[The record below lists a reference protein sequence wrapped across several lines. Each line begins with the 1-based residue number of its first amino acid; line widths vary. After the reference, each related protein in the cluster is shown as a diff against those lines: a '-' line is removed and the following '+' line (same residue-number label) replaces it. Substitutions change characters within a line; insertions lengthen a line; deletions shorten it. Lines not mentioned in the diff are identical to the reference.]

1 MTGGV
6 GRYDARHAGHCK
18 SEPSLMLSWLELRQF
33 RCFERARVEFGPGRN
48 CIVGPNARGKTSLLE
63 AACVLLRLQSP
74 RAATLGQAIRFGQK
88 SFALEGQW
96 NASRCQYVYSAVR
109 RKLVLDG
116 VEQRRANEYLQLA
129 RVVWFG
135 NDDLDLIRGGSELR
149 RRFLDFAIAQV
160 RPAYRLHLRA
170 YEKALR
176 SRNALLKQGGRPREV
191 AAYNGPLVTAGVEL
205 RKARMALVDRLVE
218 PARTA
223 NRGVSGAD
231 QALEIRYRDGTGE
244 DFAAALAESAD
255 EENRLRQT
263 VVGPHRDDLLLLLEE
278 KPVATFGSEGQQ
290 RTAALAL
297 KLAQAELLGENQ
309 QEPPLLLV
317 DDIFGELDVGRRNR
331 LLGLLPPGGQQI
343 ITTTHLTWME
353 GIEAKVLQL

>member
-1 MTGGV
+1 
-6 GRYDARHAGHCK
+6 
-18 SEPSLMLSWLELRQF
+18 MLSWLELRQF
-33 RCFERARVEFGPGRN
+33 RCFERARVEFAPGRN

-63 AACVLLRLQSP
+63 AACVLLRLLSP
-74 RAATLGQAIRFGQK
+74 RATTLGQAIRFGQK

-96 NASRCQYVYSAVR
+96 NASHCQYVYSAMR
-109 RKLVLDG
+109 RKLVLDA
-116 VEQRRANEYLQLA
+116 VEQRRANEYLQVA

-135 NDDLDLIRGGSELR
+135 NDDLDLIRGGSDLR

-160 RPAYRLHLRA
+160 RPVYRVHLRA

-191 AAYNGPLVTAGVEL
+191 AAYNGPLINAGVEL
-205 RKARMALVDRLVE
+205 RKARMALIDRLAG
-218 PARTA
+218 PAETA
-223 NRGVSGAD
+223 NQGVSGTEQGLKLA
-231 QALEIRYRDGTGE
+231 YRDGAGE
-244 DFAAALAESAD
+244 DFAVALAESAH

-263 VVGPHRDDLLLLLEE
+263 VVGPHRDDLLLSLDG
-278 KPVATFGSEGQQ
+278 KAVATFGSEGQQ

-297 KLAQAELLGENQ
+297 KLGQAELLAENQ
-309 QEPPLLLV
+309 DEPPLLLI

-343 ITTTHLTWME
+343 ITTTHLDWME
-353 GIEAKVLQL
+353 GIEARILEIEQL